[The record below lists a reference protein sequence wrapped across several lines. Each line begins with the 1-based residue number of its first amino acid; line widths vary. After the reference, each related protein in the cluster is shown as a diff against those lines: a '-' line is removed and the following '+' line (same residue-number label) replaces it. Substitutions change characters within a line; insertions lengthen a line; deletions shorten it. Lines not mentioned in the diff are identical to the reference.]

1 MMVGLMIV
9 TTAFMRIFILRK
21 TINPQQRIAIV
32 IVLVGI
38 IVVSLS
44 SLKPNTNDYSI
55 GNKTTLVGIISA
67 ALGYMLWA
75 L

>member
-1 MMVGLMIV
+1 MIV

-44 SLKPNTNDYSI
+44 SLKPNPNDYSI